1 MSRNRHYQQEIWLEL
16 GNLES
21 SSDEEINQR
30 FRMNMPLDKQVTSLP
45 PLDACERARQARDPR
60 YDGRFFV
67 GVLTTGIYCRP
78 VCPAR
83 MPAQHNVRF
92 YATAAAASEAGFR
105 PCLRCRPETAPGSP
119 AWRGTSATVTR
130 ALAMIDNGVLD
141 DRDIEA
147 FADRLG
153 VSVRHLN
160 RLFAQHVGASPL
172 SVLNTRRLHFAKRLI
187 DDTTLPM
194 RDIALAAGYGSV
206 RQFNDDIRRTWQRAP
221 RELRKQRSQQA
232 SREPGSSLL
241 RLHLPARAPFDG
253 AGVLSWLQSRSI
265 PGIETIDAQKYYR
278 DAGGSSHETISVTV
292 NGNGIELAVSNAEP
306 LRLPDIVGRARRLF
320 DLGCDPLAVEKVLS
334 ADRNLKRFLKDSPG
348 IRIPG
353 CWNPFE
359 LAVRCVLGQQISVAA
374 AQTLMTRLVVSFGM
388 SPEILA
394 ESPLERIGL
403 TRARAAT
410 LRELSRRAARDE
422 LDFDSAWLLRDQL
435 LDIPG
440 IGPWTAEYICLR
452 AANDPDAF
460 PAGDLALRKALSDSA
475 TPMKERELA
484 ARAET
489 WRPWR
494 GYAAMLLWRS
504 LSGNGKTGG

>member
-1 MSRNRHYQQEIWLEL
+1 
-16 GNLES
+16 
-21 SSDEEINQR
+21 
-30 FRMNMPLDKQVTSLP
+30 MNMPLDKQLTTLP

-60 YDGRFFV
+60 YDGRFFI

-83 MPAQHNVRF
+83 MPAPHNVRF

-130 ALAMIDNGVLD
+130 ALALIDNGALD
-141 DRDIEA
+141 DRDIEG

-160 RLFAQHVGASPL
+160 RLFAQHVGASPM

-187 DDTTLPM
+187 DDTVLPM
-194 RDIALAAGYGSV
+194 RDIAIAAGYGSV

-221 RELRKQRSQQA
+221 RDLRKQRTQ
-232 SREPGSSLL
+232 SSSDGML
-241 RLHLPARAPFDG
+241 RLHLSARAPFDG
-253 AGVLSWLQSRSI
+253 AGVLNWLQSRSI
-265 PGIETIDAQKYYR
+265 PGVEAINTQHYR
-278 DAGGSSHETISVTV
+278 RDTNDSGSAAISIMV
-292 NGNGIELAVSNAEP
+292 NRDGIELAVSNAEP
-306 LRLPDIVGRARRLF
+306 LQLPDIVGRARRLF

-334 ADRNLKRFLKDSPG
+334 ADKNLKKILRTSPG

-388 SPEILA
+388 SPDVLA

-403 TRARAAT
+403 TRSRAAT
-410 LRELSRRAARDE
+410 LRELSRRAAKGE

-452 AANDPDAF
+452 AASDPDAF

-475 TPMKERELA
+475 TPIKERELA
-484 ARAET
+484 ARAEA

-504 LSGNGKTGG
+504 LSAAGKTGG